1 MQVEWSEV
9 VVGEVVKVESEELFP
24 TDLILLA
31 SSAEGGVAFIE
42 TASLDGEK
50 NLKPRNAFPAT
61 QKYNSVGELR
71 KLSGEW
77 RGIVPD
83 K

>member
-1 MQVEWSEV
+1 VQVEWSEV
-9 VVGEVVKVESEELFP
+9 AVGEVVKVESEELFP

-31 SSAEGGVAFIE
+31 SSADGGVAFIE

-61 QKYNSVGELR
+61 QRYNS
-71 KLSGEW
+71 
-77 RGIVPD
+77 IA
-83 K
+83 